1 MYRDICHLNRR
12 AQLFG
17 PLCLALGLEAAIV
30 AGIGPPPAH
39 ADAGAESDSSRPAER
54 SASPSAKGTRS
65 SLGRPS
71 RISSSRN
78 RPSAHNAAAI
88 PDSESSP
95 SPSLPRVLFPDAAP
109 KPPAALL
116 ALPGSPRHDGPPDPA
131 ASASVIPPDFAARL
145 HVPEVLAKPARACLL
160 NGGSRRCMRPLKRL
174 QRRTKPSLP
183 RQSAQPHRL
192 KRVRPSQSH
201 PHPPPAPALERPSA
215 VC

>member
-30 AGIGPPPAH
+30 AGIGPPLAH
-39 ADAGAESDSSRPAER
+39 ADAGAESDSSRPAGR

-78 RPSAHNAAAI
+78 HPTAHKAAAI
-88 PDSESSP
+88 ADSESSP
-95 SPSLPRVLFPDAAP
+95 GPSLPRVPFPDAAP
-109 KPPAALL
+109 KPPVALL

-131 ASASVIPPDFAARL
+131 ASASVIPPASLRDCMCRKFWRNRL
-145 HVPEVLAKPARACLL
+145 ASPPRL
-160 NGGSRRCMRPLKRL
+160 RPLKRL